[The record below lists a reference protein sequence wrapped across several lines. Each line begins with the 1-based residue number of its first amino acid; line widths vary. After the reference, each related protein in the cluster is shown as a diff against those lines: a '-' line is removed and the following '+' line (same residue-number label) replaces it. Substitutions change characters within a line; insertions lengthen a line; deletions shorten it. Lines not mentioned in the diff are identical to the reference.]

1 MEVGTQHSVVAFSTL
16 IIHSICIVLG
26 NFNLEGNT
34 MIYVE
39 DQVYLVMLIYNKYI
53 INYLIHIQLEAVEG
67 YNLRPV

>member
-1 MEVGTQHSVVAFSTL
+1 
-16 IIHSICIVLG
+16 
-26 NFNLEGNT
+26 